1 MPRSRRPASG
11 WAWVP
16 LGISYSAKQRFRSD
30 VLIRIGAPLG
40 LQDLHPDPAAA
51 EAEVV
56 ERGTERLQREL
67 GDLVVNIEK
76 EELGGLIDRAADLL
90 GSPDAPMESRVER
103 QQRVAR
109 ALQYVNHTDPL

>member
-1 MPRSRRPASG
+1 MPLEDQA
-11 WAWVP
+11 
-16 LGISYSAKQRFRSD
+16 
-30 VLIRIGAPLG
+30 
-40 LQDLHPDPAAA
+40 
-51 EAEVV
+51 
-56 ERGTERLQREL
+56 GTERLQREI

-109 ALQYVNHTDPL
+109 ALQQVNRTEPRRVADLETALARYDRRDPFADV